1 MSLSV
6 VSVPPPDPGGAASP
20 PAQVAAYADLVSRAL
35 TAILG
40 DDDLA
45 DSASSIAVAYGSQ
58 TVRRK
63 SLILALDGDDVVGGS
78 YVRIPLKDN
87 THLAE
92 CDFEVDPGSDPG
104 VVIPALWSG
113 VHEVLRRE
121 GRTTVQV
128 WSSHRADPTAEHL
141 TPRTGVGRLPRDRA
155 ADTLRELGLVLEQVE
170 RHSVLEVAPA
180 LPAAEAGV
188 AGAREVAGPA
198 YRALSW
204 VGPTPPEHLEGMAA
218 LMARMSTDAPSGEL
232 EIDPEDW
239 DADRVAERDRVT
251 VEMGR
256 LSLTVA
262 AEHVASGELVAYT
275 VLDQPRDKP
284 RVAYQEDTLVRI
296 GHRGHRL
303 GMLVKAL
310 NLQQLRAHAPDV
322 ERVHTWN
329 AGENSHMLAI
339 NEALGFRERSAAGGW
354 QLTGL

>member
-1 MSLSV
+1 MSLQV
-6 VSVPPPDPGGAASP
+6 VTVPPPAPDGEGPVSP
-20 PAQVAAYADLVSRAL
+20 HLHGYADLVSRAF
-35 TAILG
+35 THIYG

-45 DSASSIAVAYGSQ
+45 DSPASLAVAYASQ

-63 SLILALDGDDVVGGS
+63 VLVVALDDDVVVGGT
-78 YVRIPLKDN
+78 YLRMPLKDN
-87 THLAE
+87 THLGE
-92 CDFEVDPGSDPG
+92 GDFEVDPGSDPG
-104 VVIPALWSG
+104 EVIPALWSV

-121 GRTTVQV
+121 GRTTMQV

-155 ADTLRELGLVLEQVE
+155 ADTLQELGMVLEQVE
-170 RHSVLEVAPA
+170 KHSVLEVEPA
-180 LPAAEAGV
+180 LGVAVAAVPAA
-188 AGAREVAGPA
+188 RERASTA
-198 YRALSW
+198 YRTLSW
-204 VGPTPPEHLEGMAA
+204 AGPTPQEHLEGMAA

-329 AGENSHMLAI
+329 AGENAHMLAI
-339 NEALGFRERSAAGGW
+339 NVALGFRERSAVGGW
-354 QLTGL
+354 QRTGL